1 MALKNIDFW
10 EKLLKNMP
18 NSYRRW
24 FEEERKY
31 LLKHITKNAKV
42 LEVGCGDGRSIKDIL
57 DITTNIVGI
66 DHDEKAVADAKNNF
80 KDYKTI
86 RILKAKAENLPFE
99 NKEFDFVICMT
110 TFANFADSK
119 QKVLSEMKRVLK
131 DDGFIIISV
140 FSEDAF
146 EERMKMYKKLNAPIK
161 EIKGTMVI
169 FNEEIGDNVSEQF
182 SKEQLV
188 GIFSKANLS
197 VVDIKK
203 KGIAYLCKL
212 KK

>member
-24 FEEERKY
+24 FEEEKKY
-31 LLKHITKNAKV
+31 LQKHITKNARV

-57 DITTNIVGI
+57 DITTDIVGI

-80 KDYKTI
+80 KDYKSI
-86 RILKAKAENLPFE
+86 KILKANAENLPLE

-146 EERMKMYKKLNAPIK
+146 EERMKMYNKLNAPIK
-161 EIKGTMVI
+161 EIKGTTVI
-169 FNEEIGDNVSEQF
+169 FDEEIGDNISEQF
-182 SKEQLV
+182 SKEQLLD
-188 GIFSKANLS
+188 IFSKANLS
-197 VVDIKK
+197 IVDIKK

>member
-1 MALKNIDFW
+1 
-10 EKLLKNMP
+10 MP

>member
-24 FEEERKY
+24 FKEERKY

-57 DITTNIVGI
+57 DVTTNIVGI
-66 DHDEKAVADAKNNF
+66 DHDEKAVADVKNNF

-146 EERMKMYKKLNAPIK
+146 EERMKIYKKLNFPIK
-161 EIKGTMVI
+161 EIKGTTVI

-188 GIFSKANLS
+188 GVFSKANLS